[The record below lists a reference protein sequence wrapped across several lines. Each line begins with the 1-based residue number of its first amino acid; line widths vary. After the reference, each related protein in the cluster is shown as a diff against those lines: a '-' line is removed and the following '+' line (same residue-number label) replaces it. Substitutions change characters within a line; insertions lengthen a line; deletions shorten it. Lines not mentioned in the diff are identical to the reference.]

1 MQTVFFCSIFLD
13 YFPFCTLSSF
23 NLHKM
28 YYSSE
33 HYFFYLFIYFPKLMC
48 RWYSCL
54 YYNTHFSLLF
64 LFPSHF
70 HHVLQVYPYISFL
83 KSSVDDSEAIIVL
96 TYLVFVFC
104 EYCFSVS
111 ALWCPLATP
120 TILLGFL
127 LPWTWGV
134 SSRLLQQSAAAAP
147 YLEQGVSTH
156 SRPSQ
161 PWIWNS
167 SSRPSGTRAA
177 TSPWRW
183 GCSSRPQPLASG
195 VE

>member
-1 MQTVFFCSIFLD
+1 MYLELNHILLTLLPFNTCRQFFFCSIFLD

-70 HHVLQVYPYISFL
+70 HHVLQVYLYISFL

-104 EYCFSVS
+104 EYCFSV
-111 ALWCPLATP
+111 CPLMPSCNTYHLTWVSLTLDVGCLFTAAP
-120 TILLGFL
+120 AKCSHCS
-127 LPWTWGV
+127 LPWTRGI
-134 SSRLLQQSAAAAP
+134 
-147 YLEQGVSTH
+147 Y
-156 SRPSQ
+156 SQ
-161 PWIWNS
+161 P
-167 SSRPSGTRAA
+167 
-177 TSPWRW
+177 
-183 GCSSRPQPLASG
+183 PLPTLN